1 MVTQMR
7 KLIISL
13 AIVLLTSFPAY
24 ANILHIKSESD
35 RPTIERLIAAWYEDA
50 PIYSR
55 HPYIFS
61 GTEIRVNGH
70 LYRLLSD
77 VPVGARMIRI
87 EYDDRTMRIYRLY
100 FNTKEE

>member
-35 RPTIERLIAAWYEDA
+35 RPTIERLIAAWYEDVQFIVDIL
-50 PIYSR
+50 IY
-55 HPYIFS
+55 ILVQKS
-61 GTEIRVNGH
+61 G
-70 LYRLLSD
+70 
-77 VPVGARMIRI
+77 
-87 EYDDRTMRIYRLY
+87 
-100 FNTKEE
+100 